1 MKRGYLAEYFL
12 GVAAKTLSAVETD
25 MSRSHQHEFNGAGDL
40 KKIFGTGRKTFAAQ
54 FLYLNDEDDEPVKD
68 TGFLTWYDAREKHPS
83 RSEYRLY
90 FQTNG
95 VSDCSAAGDVV
106 FIGLKQDQTVT
117 VIVAEANSRISE
129 QLAWLFGLDV
139 SAAFSVRDNLDDE
152 HDRLNYVSRTILE
165 HIGIH
170 VEDREENYLDDM
182 LARFGNQFPTT
193 EEFSAYAR
201 DTLAGDIN
209 ALDAP
214 DLVLLNWVER
224 EERLFRTF
232 ERHLV
237 SAQIAAGFGN
247 DVDQFFQFA
256 LSALNRRKSRAGR
269 SLENH
274 VEQLFIARHIQ
285 YERNKTTEHKS
296 KPDFIFPSICA
307 YHDVG
312 FDTRKLTMLG
322 VKSTCKD
329 RWRQV
334 LSEADRIAEKHLLTL
349 EAGIS
354 TSQLD
359 EMRSRRLQLVIP
371 LEIQATYPE
380 SQQENLMSV
389 ASFIEMLEFR
399 QRAFNF

>member
-25 MSRSHQHEFNGAGDL
+25 TSRSHQHEFNGAGSL
-40 KKIFGTGRKTFAAQ
+40 KKILGTDRRTFSAQ

-68 TGFLTWYDAREKHPS
+68 TGFLTWYDAREKHPT

-95 VSDCSAAGDVV
+95 VSNCSAEGDVV
-106 FIGLKQDQTVT
+106 FIGLKPDQTIT
-117 VIVAEANSRISE
+117 VLVAEANSRISE

-139 SAAFSVRDNLDDE
+139 SETFSVRDNLDDE

-165 HIGIH
+165 HIGIR

-182 LARFGNQFPTT
+182 LARFGNTFPTT

-201 DTLAGDIN
+201 DTLAWNIH
-209 ALDAP
+209 ALDEP
-214 DLVLLNWVER
+214 DLVLMKWVER

-232 ERHLV
+232 ERYLV

-296 KPDFIFPSICA
+296 KPDFIFPSIRA

-322 VKSTCKD
+322 VKNTCKD

-334 LSEADRIAEKHLLTL
+334 LSEADRIVGKHLLTL

-389 ASFIEMLEFR
+389 SSFIEMLEFR